1 MALRKAPY
9 WTDLYYSIVEHY
21 FWRPQAIGRKAHPDA
36 PRYSWDHWKGKLR
49 RQETPL
55 NHILDLLFHISPQ
68 DLLDQS
74 ISALLGRPVSNLQ
87 LVEPVFGT
95 IDLNVV
101 QPDIIVSN
109 SNSLVFVEMKV
120 DSKSSIDQ
128 FAKYAIAAHSILKDE
143 RQIENVDLVV
153 LSRHKD
159 HAQVWRS
166 ANKKGLSSA
175 SKVRKLAIR
184 GISGDSDVWD
194 EKGVLRY
201 MNNNPGCVASLSK
214 QINSMGLV
222 LADYEMLATALNK
235 YASHEETLSRL
246 IEGVLKEFDRR
257 KLNSSGCNANENS

>member
-1 MALRKAPY
+1 MPLKKAPY

-36 PRYSWDHWKGKLR
+36 PRHSWDHWKGKLKS
-49 RQETPL
+49 QETPL

-74 ISALLGRPVSNLQ
+74 ISALLGRPISNLQ

-109 SNSLVFVEMKV
+109 ESSLVFVEMKV

-128 FAKYAIAAHSILKDE
+128 FAKYAIAAHSILEDE

-153 LSRHKD
+153 LSRHREHSK
-159 HAQVWRS
+159 VWRS
-166 ANKKGLSSA
+166 ANRKGLSNSA
-175 SKVRKLAIR
+175 EVRKVAVQ
-184 GISGDSDVWD
+184 GITSDAGIWD
-194 EKGVLRY
+194 EKGVVAHL
-201 MNNNPGCVASLSK
+201 NKNPGCVASLTE

-222 LADYEMLATALNK
+222 LADYDMLASALSE
-235 YASHEETLSRL
+235 YASREETLSRL

-257 KLNSSGCNANENS
+257 NLTTPIAQANEAS